1 MLEESLVLE
10 GESTSDLARSR
21 VFGFETGDLGRLDLL
36 EDEDEDEA
44 FRSAGCPGA
53 LRFMLSDGWPCK
65 EVLLPKELL
74 NKKEWVLAR
83 VEWNVWKLE
92 RGGQT
97 WCNFLKI

>member
-74 NKKEWVLAR
+74 NKQEWVACTSGVER
-83 VEWNVWKLE
+83 VLE
-92 RGGQT
+92 RGKLGYGD
-97 WCNFLKI
+97 FSFS

>member
-10 GESTSDLARSR
+10 GESTSDFARSR

-36 EDEDEDEA
+36 EEEDEDVA

-74 NKKEWVLAR
+74 NNRVGACTSGVER
-83 VEWNVWKLE
+83 VEA
-92 RGGQT
+92 
-97 WCNFLKI
+97 